1 VECEIAG
8 LHFGMVIEESILIN
22 AKMDKVWETFT
33 DLTCWKDW
41 NTVMR
46 NVSSVEKYLSHGGK
60 ISCSFRPFL
69 LSVKAAIR
77 IEELIPHK
85 RIVWSAK
92 KKGLSAQNK
101 FTFQSNERGVIVTSR
116 ETFSGTLVKSLGFLL
131 PKRKMR
137 TLIKTFLRDLK
148 NASENQLTT

>member
-1 VECEIAG
+1 
-8 LHFGMVIEESILIN
+8 MVIEESILIN
-22 AKMDKVWETFT
+22 AKMDKVWETFI

-69 LSVKAAIR
+69 LPIKATIR
-77 IEELIPHK
+77 VEDVIPLKH
-85 RIVWSAK
+85 IVWCAK
-92 KKGLSAQNK
+92 KKGLSARNK
-101 FTFQSNERGVIVTSR
+101 FTFQSNERGVVVTSK
-116 ETFSGTLVKSLGFLL
+116 ETFSGTLVRFLVFLL
-131 PKRKMR
+131 SKRKMR

>member
-1 VECEIAG
+1 
-8 LHFGMVIEESILIN
+8 MVIEESILIN
-22 AKMDKVWETFT
+22 AKMDKVWETFI

-69 LSVKAAIR
+69 LPIKATIR
-77 IEELIPHK
+77 VEDVIPLKH
-85 RIVWSAK
+85 IVWCAN
-92 KKGLSAQNK
+92 KKGLSARNK
-101 FTFQSNERGVIVTSR
+101 FTFQSNERGVVVTSK
-116 ETFSGTLVKSLGFLL
+116 ETFSGTLVRFLVFLL
-131 PKRKMR
+131 SKRKMR